1 MEHFHQLDLYLLLHL
16 ILAQTSPPQRHFLN
30 CISKMGLPLSIYPLA
45 LHFLSIYYL
54 TYIYPSV
61 FYQLSEFY
69 ESKKLF
75 CLLYPQ
81 HQVQNMVFGI

>member
-1 MEHFHQLDLYLLLHL
+1 
-16 ILAQTSPPQRHFLN
+16 
-30 CISKMGLPLSIYPLA
+30 MGLPLSIYPLA